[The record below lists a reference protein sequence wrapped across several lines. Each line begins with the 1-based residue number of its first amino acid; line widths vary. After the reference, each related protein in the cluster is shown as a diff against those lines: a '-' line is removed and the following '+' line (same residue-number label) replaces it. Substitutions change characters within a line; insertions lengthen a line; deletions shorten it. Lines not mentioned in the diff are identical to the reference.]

1 MTKSQGIR
9 ISGLAAGLTLLDHTG
24 QPISRN
30 HDGSYSIDPTH
41 TDVTLVSDHDMSG
54 HSPGFETVVTT
65 ENVAM
70 GVQTV
75 TTQHESGHVDHV
87 DTPIVSHDEP
97 VDDGVV
103 SATVTVEFDFVEDDG
118 TAAGQGEGALS
129 PNDPE
134 GFIDDNSPTNP
145 YLAAIGAHSPSGNAI
160 ADNGVRRQSFWNQER
175 RKLSECSAHL
185 VGVIMRRVGCD
196 ASVALQAS
204 FV

>member
-1 MTKSQGIR
+1 
-9 ISGLAAGLTLLDHTG
+9 
-24 QPISRN
+24 
-30 HDGSYSIDPTH
+30 
-41 TDVTLVSDHDMSG
+41 MSG

-75 TTQHESGHVDHV
+75 TTQHENGHVDHV

-160 ADNGVRRQSFWNQER
+160 ADNGNGQSGHY
-175 RKLSECSAHL
+175 LDAL
-185 VGVIMRRVGCD
+185 GVTGSTSNDEMPLDPATFDDLENAPDPSPD
-196 ASVALQAS
+196 ASSTNAETDLNVDDPIVPLPEDDDPS
-204 FV
+204 TNSG